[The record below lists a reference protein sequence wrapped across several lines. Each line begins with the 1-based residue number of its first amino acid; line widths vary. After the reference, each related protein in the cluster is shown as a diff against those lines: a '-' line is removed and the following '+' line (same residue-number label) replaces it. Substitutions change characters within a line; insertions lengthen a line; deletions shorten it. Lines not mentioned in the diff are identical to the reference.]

1 MQASRA
7 ERCINKRKAD
17 HHEHSHAGEHGHGAV
32 DHGDHVHE
40 VPHFCYKKG
49 VSSWKPLRGA
59 MLSCVSLKVSCCSVG
74 AKRAASETN
83 KGGMVLQAR
92 EQVEANAVAAE
103 GDTAEKAKLT
113 QALIKV

>member
-7 ERCINKRKAD
+7 ERGLSKRKAD

-40 VPHFCYKKG
+40 VLHFCYEKG
-49 VSSWKPLRGA
+49 VSCLEACKRA
-59 MLSCVSLKVSCCSVG
+59 MLSCVSLNASCCSVG
-74 AKRAASETN
+74 AKRAAWETN